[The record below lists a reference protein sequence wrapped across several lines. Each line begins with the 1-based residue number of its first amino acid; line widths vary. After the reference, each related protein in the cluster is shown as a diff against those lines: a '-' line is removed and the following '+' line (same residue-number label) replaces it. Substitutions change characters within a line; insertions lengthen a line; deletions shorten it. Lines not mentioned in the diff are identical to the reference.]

1 MGYKFQSFFSVPC
14 GPLID
19 LRTGSLLVMWGH
31 SPIGIPRASGD
42 CILDIDSESFEK
54 GNLWEVRY
62 LAPLIFPDLGVFDLL
77 VLFERVSLKIISVW
91 AHLLTEGWNYKILLF
106 PWAYFFFQL
115 RIY

>member
-19 LRTGSLLVMWGH
+19 LRTGSPLVMWGH

-77 VLFERVSLKIISVW
+77 VLFERVSLKIISV
-91 AHLLTEGWNYKILLF
+91 
-106 PWAYFFFQL
+106 
-115 RIY
+115 